1 MRGFSHKITK
11 GGGGMSW
18 QRLVVAGTLLASV
31 AACDYANDSATSK
44 VMGSVDIA
52 AGEHTGD
59 VATVNGSIRIRE
71 NAVVGRAHTV
81 NGGIA
86 LGEHASAA
94 QLTTVNGSVSL
105 DHSARVSG
113 NVHTV
118 NGKLTL
124 ENGADVTG
132 SLENVNGLIRVGAA
146 HVGGGI
152 DSVTGSMELGPDAR
166 IDGGI
171 HIEKES
177 GVSLGT
183 TAIPRIVVAAGTVV
197 AGTLTFERP
206 VKLYVSDKATI
217 GSVEGATPVR
227 FSGEPPA
234 D

>member
-1 MRGFSHKITK
+1 MTK
-11 GGGGMSW
+11 GGGAMNW
-18 QRLVVAGTLLASV
+18 RRLVVAGTLLASV
-31 AACDYANDSATSK
+31 AACDSASDSATSK
-44 VMGSVDIA
+44 VMGSIDIA

-59 VATVNGSIRIRE
+59 VATVNGSIRIGE
-71 NAVVGRAHTV
+71 NAVVGSAHTV
-81 NGGIA
+81 NGGIT
-86 LGEHASAA
+86 LGQHANAA
-94 QLTTVNGSVSL
+94 ELTTVNGSLSL
-105 DHSARVSG
+105 DQSARVSG

-124 ENGADVTG
+124 ENGAEVTG
-132 SLENVNGLIRVGAA
+132 SLENVNGPIRVSAA

-171 HIEKES
+171 HVEKDS
-177 GVSLGT
+177 GVTVGNT
-183 TAIPRIVVAAGTVV
+183 TIPRIVVAAGTVV
-197 AGTLTFERP
+197 GGMLTFERP

-227 FSGEPPA
+227 FSGARPA